1 MNCEHAQDLVLE
13 SLTGRLPEDD
23 ARALASHQDGCAAC
37 RDAAVELSS
46 LWSDLGA
53 MPQLQPSP
61 ALRAQFYVM
70 LEGEQRAAASRAV
83 ATEVAPAASR
93 AAASAGFGA
102 SFSEWLSRWWPR
114 RPVIQFAVAAACM
127 VLGVFGGGLL
137 SDRTARNAEITRLQD
152 EVAATRQMVA
162 LSLLQQPTTGARLQ
176 GVDWTYRVDGGNAE
190 ISTALLR
197 VLDEDSSIHVR
208 LAAADALKQYLAAP
222 EVRQG
227 LVATLP
233 RQSSPLV
240 QIAVIDLLVA
250 SRDRGSA
257 GALQKLADDELLNQ
271 DVRQR
276 AKRGVEQLL

>member
-1 MNCEHAQDLVLE
+1 MNCETAQDLVLE

-23 ARALASHQDGCAAC
+23 VRALASHQEDCAAC
-37 RDAAVELSS
+37 RDAAAELSS
-46 LWSDLGA
+46 LWSDLRA
-53 MPQLQPSP
+53 MPQLEPSS
-61 ALRAQFYVM
+61 ALRARFYTM
-70 LEGEQRAAASRAV
+70 LESEQRAAGLA
-83 ATEVAPAASR
+83 ATVAPAWPRPAPSVGL
-93 AAASAGFGA
+93 AAA
-102 SFSEWLSRWWPR
+102 FSEWLSRWWPQ

-127 VLGVFGGGLL
+127 VLGIFGGTLL
-137 SDRTARNAEITRLQD
+137 TNRTARDTEILRLQQ
-152 EVAATRQMVA
+152 EVASTRQMVA

-250 SRDRGSA
+250 SRDRESA

>member
-1 MNCEHAQDLVLE
+1 MNCETAQDLVLE

-23 ARALASHQDGCAAC
+23 VRALASHQEDCAAC
-37 RDAAVELSS
+37 RDAAAELGS
-46 LWSDLGA
+46 LWSDLRA
-53 MPQLQPSP
+53 MPQLEPSP
-61 ALRAQFYVM
+61 ALRARFYTM
-70 LEGEQRAAASRAV
+70 LESEQRAAGLA
-83 ATEVAPAASR
+83 ATVAPAGPRPAPSVGL
-93 AAASAGFGA
+93 AAA
-102 SFSEWLSRWWPR
+102 FSEWLSRWWPQ
-114 RPVIQFAVAAACM
+114 RPAIQFAVAAACM
-127 VLGVFGGGLL
+127 VLGIFSGKLL
-137 SDRTARNAEITRLQD
+137 TNRSARDTEILRLQQ
-152 EVAATRQMVA
+152 EVASTRQMVA

-250 SRDRGSA
+250 SRDRESA

>member
-13 SLTGRLPEDD
+13 SLTGRLAEDD
-23 ARALASHQDGCAAC
+23 ARALASHQDGCTAC
-37 RDAAVELSS
+37 RDAAVELGS

-61 ALRAQFYVM
+61 ALRARFYAM
-70 LEGEQRAAASRAV
+70 LEGERAAAGRAV
-83 ATEVAPAASR
+83 ATEVATAAGH

-102 SFSEWLSRWWPR
+102 SFSDWLSRWWPR
-114 RPVIQFAVAAACM
+114 RPAIQFAVAAACM
-127 VLGVFGGGLL
+127 VLGLVGGGLL

-152 EVAATRQMVA
+152 EVASTRQMVA

-190 ISTALLR
+190 ISAALLR

-250 SRDRGSA
+250 SHDRESA

>member
-1 MNCEHAQDLVLE
+1 MNCENARDLVLE
-13 SLTGRLPEDD
+13 SLTGRLVEDD
-23 ARALASHQDGCAAC
+23 ARALASHQEDCAAC
-37 RDAAVELSS
+37 RDAAAELGS
-46 LWSDLGA
+46 LWSDLRA
-53 MPQLQPSP
+53 MPQLEPSP
-61 ALRAQFYVM
+61 ALRARFYAM
-70 LEGEQRAAASRAV
+70 LESEQRAAGLAA
-83 ATEVAPAASR
+83 ATAVAPAGAHPATSVGLG
-93 AAASAGFGA
+93 AA
-102 SFSEWLSRWWPR
+102 FSEWLSRWWPQ
-114 RPVIQFAVAAACM
+114 RPAIQFAVAAACM
-127 VLGVFGGGLL
+127 VLGIFGGNLL
-137 SDRTARNAEITRLQD
+137 TNRTARDTEILRLQH
-152 EVAATRQMVA
+152 EVASTRQMVA

-250 SRDRGSA
+250 SRDRESA